1 MAIEKVILF
10 CLVIICSL
18 VLFPLTVFARQKEI
32 MNIDLTKAKQIAEKY
47 IEFEKHKNI
56 GIA

>member
-10 CLVIICSL
+10 RLVIICSL
-18 VLFPLTVFARQKEI
+18 GLFPLTVFARQKEI

>member
-1 MAIEKVILF
+1 
-10 CLVIICSL
+10 
-18 VLFPLTVFARQKEI
+18 